1 MIYSKAKHLYFPPF
15 NFDDYPFVKFLFD
28 FGFNHNF
35 KKNANCGY
43 VLNSKAI
50 RLLTIRMKFA
60 ETVSI
65 ILSLHN

>member
-1 MIYSKAKHLYFPPF
+1 MIYSKAKHLYLPLC
-15 NFDDYPFVKFLFD
+15 NFEGYPFLIFLFD
-28 FGFNHNF
+28 FSFNHNF

-43 VLNSKAI
+43 VSNSKAI

-65 ILSLHN
+65 ILSLHS